1 MHSQLKTFLVYM
13 FLSNNN
19 VLVLDSKQTE
29 VLAWTRNTSGRTR
42 CQLNSISLRVE
53 SDLIHLTRY
62 EVLPPVTDTGH
73 HLTDHGDDGGRGRH
87 ESDAAGVGPEVAER
101 REEPEVPGGPG
112 TG

>member
-1 MHSQLKTFLVYM
+1 M
-13 FLSNNN
+13 
-19 VLVLDSKQTE
+19 
-29 VLAWTRNTSGRTR
+29 A
-42 CQLNSISLRVE
+42 SLRVE